1 MSPKVTEP
9 QLCWRQK
16 HNGDTND
23 KGRMFE
29 WIDDIDLLHRLILCS
44 TIFDNYNYILKFI
57 VNDLV
62 LKTIYQLSSF
72 EFSFQ
77 VWRHFSL
84 NLEDFEDFQNQ
95 EIRSGCWRFF
105 IVDLCKD
112 SINCT
117 HLMKTLV
124 GINFLR
130 FTMYS

>member
-1 MSPKVTEP
+1 
-9 QLCWRQK
+9 
-16 HNGDTND
+16 
-23 KGRMFE
+23 MFE

-95 EIRSGCWRFF
+95 EIRSGC
-105 IVDLCKD
+105 
-112 SINCT
+112 
-117 HLMKTLV
+117 
-124 GINFLR
+124 
-130 FTMYS
+130 